1 MLPDRPASPN
11 AFLPV
16 ACLLP
21 APYGASCNIGSG
33 TPDCSRSPF
42 DATSGLIMPTHST
55 RDLIGTMDRLRSALE
70 PASALSRAI
79 NSDPGFYSLLAAAN
93 RSHEVLRPMLGPIED
108 LRNSG
113 LLDATGRLA
122 SKLEGVS
129 SLAAKLHKHYR
140 LPALGETVAHLQSPQ
155 LQALWKTLDRSSEF
169 LAPLQRAADS
179 LTAPWLSTT
188 NASVSF
194 SGFCELQGIGQQLRR
209 SAAFDADAAG
219 RLRLVLGDLRDPVEW
234 PTPIFEDPLARTDFY
249 LDRGLDPALS
259 DFPAEAFDQIIAS
272 ARLKDAPPPLLSDY
286 SGDTDTDHESEEA
299 GFARTNAA
307 HGRLQR
313 FETHIRR
320 FIERQLRGISGDNWI
335 KERVPPEI
343 RKDWQ
348 EKQQRARDSGE
359 PNRRAI
365 AYADFTD
372 YEQIILRKD
381 NWQDVFASVFTRKT
395 LVQESFQRLYPIRVC
410 AMHARIVTQDDEL
423 YLYVETKRLLA
434 AIGIAS

>member
-1 MLPDRPASPN
+1 
-11 AFLPV
+11 
-16 ACLLP
+16 
-21 APYGASCNIGSG
+21 
-33 TPDCSRSPF
+33 
-42 DATSGLIMPTHST
+42 
-55 RDLIGTMDRLRSALE
+55 
-70 PASALSRAI
+70 
-79 NSDPGFYSLLAAAN
+79 
-93 RSHEVLRPMLGPIED
+93 MLGPVED
-108 LRNSG
+108 LRRTG
-113 LLDATGRLA
+113 LLDAAERLA
-122 SKLEGVS
+122 SELEGVS
-129 SLAAKLHKHYR
+129 SLAAELHRRYR
-140 LPALGETVAHLQSPQ
+140 LPALGETIAQLQSPE
-155 LQALWKTLDRSSEF
+155 LQALWRTLDRSRDI

-188 NASVSF
+188 DASVSF
-194 SGFCELQGIGQQLRR
+194 SGFCELHGIGQQLRQ

-219 RLRLVLGDLRDPVEW
+219 RLRLVLGDWRDPVDW
-234 PTPIFEDPLARTDFY
+234 PTPIFEDSQARTRFY

-272 ARLKDAPPPLLSDY
+272 AGLKDAPPPFLFDY
-286 SGDTDTDHESEEA
+286 SGDTDADHEDEEA

-307 HGRLQR
+307 HDRLQR

-320 FIERQLRGISGDNWI
+320 FIEQQLRGISGDNWV
-335 KERVPPEI
+335 KERVPPHI
-343 RKDWQ
+343 RKDWR

-359 PNRRAI
+359 PDRPVI
-365 AYADFTD
+365 AYADFTH

-381 NWQDVFASVFTRKT
+381 NWQDVFAPAFTRKT